1 MRLIVVK
8 KERHKTVSKKRS
20 RRSKQRE
27 SLSSLGATEER
38 EHAYLGAMT
47 SKMVNRLAETS
58 DKSASEADDDMM
70 TETATLVASSSV
82 KPSSSSS
89 STSMDSEPPKEI
101 FDNLLEK
108 PEHRARTKESGIS
121 RDLFL
126 EKVIK
131 APNKELGDIRY
142 DLAKKR
148 YQDREKE
155 KVAVTVRANFSREK
169 FKEQY
174 EAERSYFDS
183 VCTFLKRT
191 YARQGRKETT
201 LLDNIIIYEGKGSVR
216 DLITTR
222 TNKLSILTRLGAK
235 PLNSDL
241 KRALVLRALS
251 APLS

>member
-27 SLSSLGATEER
+27 SLSSLGATKER

-47 SKMVNRLAETS
+47 SKMVNRLEETS
-58 DKSASEADDDMM
+58 DESASEADDMM
-70 TETATLVASSSV
+70 TKTATLAASSSFE
-82 KPSSSSS
+82 PSSSSS

-121 RDLFL
+121 RDLYL

-131 APNKELGDIRY
+131 ASNKELGDIRY
-142 DLAKKR
+142 DLAQKR
-148 YQDREKE
+148 YQDRDKE
-155 KVAVTVRANFSREK
+155 KVAFAMRANFSREK

-201 LLDNIIIYEGKGSVR
+201 LLDNITLYEGKGSVR